1 MLAVC
6 FYKLDCNY
14 LKTFATLTE
23 INCGQSELDCD
34 HFETGLLPPG
44 NLCNQLLIKSGFTE
58 VERAQRSAYWRPVD
72 HCNYLQLVSNSKK
85 IESNHFQTSFFP
97 SCKEAVVLF
106 LL

>member
-14 LKTFATLTE
+14 LKTFATLSE

-34 HFETGLLPPG
+34 YFETGLLPPG

-58 VERAQRSAYWRPVD
+58 VDTTFSLWAPSRS
-72 HCNYLQLVSNSKK
+72 LQLLAIGLQQQK
-85 IESNHFQTSFFP
+85 IESNHFQTTVFS
-97 SCKEAVVLF
+97 
-106 LL
+106 